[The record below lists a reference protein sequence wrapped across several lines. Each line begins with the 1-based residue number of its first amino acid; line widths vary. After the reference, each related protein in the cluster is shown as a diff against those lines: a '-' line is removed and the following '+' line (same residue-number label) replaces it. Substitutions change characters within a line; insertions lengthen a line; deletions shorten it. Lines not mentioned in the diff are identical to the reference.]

1 MKRWQITVRGQDK
14 GEAYKSKGAWHWYSS
29 TRGTE
34 TYGRL
39 CEMRDVQKH
48 VARVCRV
55 PVNEVGFQ
63 VLVLTE
69 GQKAVKRR
77 QASSL
82 GGAAAAK
89 ARRTATL
96 AAKAGSQKVKS
107 APVERPSD
115 EDAEDRE
122 RRLLTPQ
129 EGDTAPPPPPAPQ
142 PGEWTQTAK
151 DQYEAP
157 PREGERMGLRIKIMP
172 YRSIERY
179 YCYRNGGYLGSD
191 GRIEDAKARCES
203 GTKSERPFGEELGDT
218 RLPAFL
224 ALTPAERKVAW
235 GDVDSKVLA
244 VKSSQADAA
253 LAGRRPSGE
262 DPVNK
267 PARVQ
272 TERAAKGDK
281 LKRAVGVPVA
291 GKGLRWMC
299 ERLGGV
305 IAKTQLRTALKA
317 AGWPKEMDQFEE
329 ADLPE
334 VQRIVSEFKGEKK

>member
-96 AAKAGSQKVKS
+96 AAKAGSQKV
-107 APVERPSD
+107 A
-115 EDAEDRE
+115 
-122 RRLLTPQ
+122 L
-129 EGDTAPPPPPAPQ
+129 
-142 PGEWTQTAK
+142 
-151 DQYEAP
+151 
-157 PREGERMGLRIKIMP
+157 
-172 YRSIERY
+172 
-179 YCYRNGGYLGSD
+179 
-191 GRIEDAKARCES
+191 
-203 GTKSERPFGEELGDT
+203 
-218 RLPAFL
+218 RLPAAGNVAQMRTPVTTATLVFKVQKNDVDIGTITF
-224 ALTPAERKVAW
+224 TPAV
-235 GDVDSKVLA
+235 GIL
-244 VKSSQADAA
+244 
-253 LAGRRPSGE
+253 PSGGQAGTIS
-262 DPVNK
+262 V
-267 PARVQ
+267 VQ
-272 TERAAKGDK
+272 TDF
-281 LKRAVGVPVA
+281 AVGD
-291 GKGLRWMC
+291 
-299 ERLGGV
+299 RLSV
-305 IAKTQLRTALKA
+305 QDPAVSDATASDLMVTFA
-317 AGWPKEMDQFEE
+317 A
-329 ADLPE
+329 ARLP
-334 VQRIVSEFKGEKK
+334 